1 MSNNINSNS
10 LIIPVY
16 INEKIV
22 LDMLAIMEDGFSM
35 VSQINYTEH
44 AESNSMQRGDV
55 GLSTSATILSKLLK
69 IDVSGKLGTEGNRGE
84 NENVIKE
91 KIHTNVSL
99 LSKFRGFLVENNI
112 LKDKLDFSKVQLGDF
127 IEIEGK
133 LQKNPIINYM
143 DSFIDLFRMIDIFVK
158 EPQLGNK
165 NQIKN
170 RKQQENEIIK
180 QIQLFSDELKYSG
193 TIDFILSNE
202 IGTAVLSVQEQYL
215 ANDNISEILGGH
227 FKVLGKVISVCKEK
241 NENIDLLRKTS
252 LSILKKDLLDEMFS
266 GFKTDDMKQF
276 NLPELKTKIESP
288 AVIIM
293 PIAIYV

>member
-1 MSNNINSNS
+1 
-10 LIIPVY
+10 
-16 INEKIV
+16 
-22 LDMLAIMEDGFSM
+22 
-35 VSQINYTEH
+35 
-44 AESNSMQRGDV
+44 
-55 GLSTSATILSKLLK
+55 LK

-293 PIAIYV
+293 PIAIYA

>member
-1 MSNNINSNS
+1 
-10 LIIPVY
+10 
-16 INEKIV
+16 
-22 LDMLAIMEDGFSM
+22 MLAIMEDGFSM

-44 AESNSMQRGDV
+44 AEATLCRGDV

-127 IEIEGK
+127 IK
-133 LQKNPIINYM
+133 LKENYKNPIINYM

-266 GFKTDDMKQF
+266 GLKQM
-276 NLPELKTKIESP
+276 T
-288 AVIIM
+288 
-293 PIAIYV
+293 